1 MGATLAA
8 YASVAAAFARDRDE
22 LRRRE
27 AALHRA
33 LQTRDVIGQAKGVL
47 MERLRLDAGQAF
59 DVLRQTS
66 QRLNRKLGD
75 VAARVAE
82 TGELPD

>member
-1 MGATLAA
+1 
-8 YASVAAAFARDRDE
+8 
-22 LRRRE
+22 
-27 AALHRA
+27 
-33 LQTRDVIGQAKGVL
+33 